1 MPSILPET
9 LSAPRLSRRALLGG
23 LPGVVALPGGEA
35 AAQRVE
41 LSFGTAAEGGGFVV
55 YAEAF
60 VDAAKWANPSIK
72 IKSLS
77 TKGTVENIPLLE
89 AGKVDIGLAAGE
101 LVHDLFRKGDGART
115 GLRVICAVYSAPG
128 MFVVRAD
135 TRYRA
140 ITDLKGRR
148 VVWNGRGSA
157 LALQGRN
164 VVEGLG
170 LDPDKDF
177 TPVYIDSMKDGPQLV
192 LDGQASALWGS
203 GSRWP
208 GFVKVASDQRGAR
221 FIVPDAAE
229 SERILA
235 MHAFM
240 RRFTIPAGRYP
251 SQREPITTVG
261 SWNYLLARP
270 FLDDAVGYW
279 LAAALHRVESATMQ
293 PFSNQLAETTAKNT
307 LAALPRPDALHGG
320 VELYF
325 REAGLLG

>member
-1 MPSILPET
+1 MKTPGR
-9 LSAPRLSRRALLGG
+9 RLSRRALMGG
-23 LPGVVALPGGEA
+23 LSGVAMSGGEA
-35 AAQRVE
+35 AAQRVV

-55 YAEAF
+55 YAESF
-60 VDAAKWANPSIK
+60 VDAVRWANPSIK
-72 IKSLS
+72 IKPQA

-89 AGKVDIGLAAGE
+89 AGKIDIGLAAGE
-101 LVHDLFRKGDGART
+101 MVHDLFRRGDGPAT
-115 GLRVICAVYSAPG
+115 GLRVICAVYSAAG

-135 TRYRA
+135 TRYRT
-140 ITDLKGRR
+140 ISDLKGRR
-148 VVWNGRGSA
+148 VVWNGRNSA

-177 TPVYIDSMKDGPQLV
+177 VPVYIETMKDGPQLV

-221 FIVPDAAE
+221 FIAPDAAE
-229 SERILA
+229 SGRILA
-235 MHAFM
+235 MHGFM
-240 RRFTIPAGRYP
+240 RRFTVAAGLYP
-251 SQREPITTVG
+251 GQREPIATVG
-261 SWNYLLARP
+261 TWNYLLARP
-270 FLDDAVGYW
+270 FLDDAIGYW
-279 LAAALHRVESATMQ
+279 LAAALHRVEGATMQ

>member
-1 MPSILPET
+1 
-9 LSAPRLSRRALLGG
+9 LGG
-23 LPGVVALPGGEA
+23 VCGVALSGVEA
-35 AAQRVE
+35 AAQRVV
-41 LSFGTAAEGGGFVV
+41 LSFGTAVEGGGFVV
-55 YAEAF
+55 YGDAF
-60 VDAAKWANPSIK
+60 VDAVKWANPSIK
-72 IKSLS
+72 IKSRA

-89 AGKVDIGLAAGE
+89 AGTIDIGLAAGE
-101 LVHDLFRKGDGART
+101 LVHGLFRKGDGPRT

-135 TRYRA
+135 TRYRT

-148 VVWNGRGSA
+148 VVWNARDSA

-164 VVEGLG
+164 LVEGLG
-170 LDPDKDF
+170 LDPEKDF
-177 TPVYIDSMKDGPQLV
+177 IPVYIESMKDGPQLV

-203 GSRWP
+203 GNRWP

-229 SERILA
+229 SGRILA
-235 MHAFM
+235 MHGFL
-240 RRFTIPAGRYP
+240 RRFTIAPGVYP
-251 SQREPITTVG
+251 GQREPIATVG

-270 FLDDAVGYW
+270 FLDDAIGYW
-279 LAAALHRVESATMQ
+279 LAAALHRVEGATMQ
-293 PFSNQLAETTAKNT
+293 PFSNQLAETTARNT

>member
-9 LSAPRLSRRALLGG
+9 VSAPLLSRRTLLGG
-23 LPGVVALPGGEA
+23 LSGLALTGGDA

-41 LSFGTAAEGGGFVV
+41 LSFGTAAAGGGFVL

-60 VDAAKWANPSIK
+60 IDAVKWANPSIR
-72 IKSLS
+72 IKPLS

-89 AGKVDIGLAAGE
+89 AGQIDIGLAAGE
-101 LVHDLFRKGDGART
+101 LVHDLFRKGDGPRT
-115 GLRVICAVYSAPG
+115 ALRVICAVYSAPG

-135 TRYRA
+135 TRYRTIA
-140 ITDLKGRR
+140 DLKGRR
-148 VVWNGRGSA
+148 VVWNSRGSA
-157 LALQGRN
+157 LALQGRS

-177 TPVYIDSMKDGPQLV
+177 TPVYIESMKDGPQLV
-192 LDGQASALWGS
+192 LDGQAAALWGS

-208 GFVKVASDQRGAR
+208 GFVKVASDQRGGR

-229 SERILA
+229 SGRILA
-235 MHAFM
+235 RHAFM
-240 RRFTIPAGRYP
+240 RRFAIPAGRYP
-251 SQREPITTVG
+251 GQREPIATVG

-270 FLDDAVGYW
+270 FLDDAIGYW

-293 PFSNQLAETTAKNT
+293 PFSNQLAETTARNT
-307 LAALPRPDALHGG
+307 LAALPRKDALHGG
-320 VELYF
+320 VELFF
-325 REAGLLG
+325 REAGLLE